1 MRFISFAQEFEDLI
15 IYNVLKDYVS
25 KGRYIDVGAND
36 PVHFSVTKIFYDM
49 GWNGIN
55 IEPLDDKYELLMH
68 ERPRDINLCVGLG
81 KEDGELKMAL
91 SNMGSSFNPEVQ
103 AQLNLPEQ
111 YYVTKPIIT
120 LQKVV
125 DTYVEDEVHFL
136 KIDVEGFEKE
146 VLLGTDFSKF
156 RPWMIIMESAEPGTD
171 IPCHE
176 KWEYI
181 LLQNDYIMAFDYGIN

>member
-25 KGRYIDVGAND
+25 KGTYIDVGAND

-81 KEDGELKMAL
+81 KEEGELRMAL

-111 YYVTKPIIT
+111 YLCNQANYSTPKGRGHI
-120 LQKVV
+120 
-125 DTYVEDEVHFL
+125 
-136 KIDVEGFEKE
+136 
-146 VLLGTDFSKF
+146 
-156 RPWMIIMESAEPGTD
+156 R
-171 IPCHE
+171 
-176 KWEYI
+176 
-181 LLQNDYIMAFDYGIN
+181 